1 MAIGIIL
8 AVDPVILKRSGETGP
23 KVGYEM
29 RDTSREIIDTR
40 YEIRDDR
47 CEIRDDR

>member
-29 RDTSREIIDTR
+29 RDTSREIIDSR
-40 YEIRDDR
+40 FEMIDAR
-47 CEIRDDR
+47 